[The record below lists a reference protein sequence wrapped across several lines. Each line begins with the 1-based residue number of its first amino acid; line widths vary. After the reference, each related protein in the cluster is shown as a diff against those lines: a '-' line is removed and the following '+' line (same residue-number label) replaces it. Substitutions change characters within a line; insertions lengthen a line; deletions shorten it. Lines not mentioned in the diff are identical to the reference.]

1 MVKTINRTPYTVDTP
16 STREIG
22 NKFFNHANW
31 KGMCEDRNF
40 IGIDQET
47 FADCNNVYI
56 DAESILKSRPSIK
69 YSDISTYAKEG
80 VTDLTDKTRI
90 YKVYTFGEY
99 VIFYG
104 NNTTNGNTLTFYKI
118 VSDNLETQVYLV
130 LGSYTLTSI
139 VQADNKIF
147 VFTDLIGGNGKYY
160 YFDTITDTLETELS
174 EVEKYFYLPITK
186 ISVNG
191 SVGTDAESPNE
202 LYSGYREQYDWVD
215 DGQGT
220 FTVGQFVSSY
230 LLNSTES
237 ANKSTS
243 LKIGDE
249 TYSTTITE
257 NTKNILVQ
265 QLSGTFD
272 ENEIKKTCVVKGN
285 VIAYSFVKLRE
296 ITPETKKYDTY
307 VVVSTDYGKS
317 FNVLPSL
324 AAFRETSFKDALT
337 NLNISE
343 DGLLVYGLYIS
354 TDVRSPD
361 LVVISIAPDESGMLR
376 YATWTDLFK
385 DKSLKTDSNKAEF
398 NDIAAAHVSSHDD
411 FTWIIPSITGTEQYA
426 ISMKYH
432 LYQNNGHTEKTYTLI
447 PPATYPLRPFV
458 TVFRMI
464 HLGTII
470 HIFYR
475 YGYENM
481 TDSSTVYIYGFM
493 AVDLSVSI
501 EQSIILN
508 NISWETARHISMYV
522 YGSDVYTVLKLNNA
536 GISRLYYIKNYNNE
550 ELVSSETY
558 NSTYILT
565 YGVFNILTAD
575 KLYNGGSQNLLHSGV
590 YPLSVSPLVYF
601 KNGKLY
607 SSALVDRVTI
617 TDTFDGKIQNY
628 DFEYEA
634 ELSNYYFA
642 KDNKLMVSATGAY
655 QTEDFEWYMPKRN
668 TEYFDYA
675 ITNLHPISATE
686 LAIFFQDSIYYTYYD
701 SNVNAHRYNKTRIP
715 LGLYKGSDVI
725 TTFDNKYTVFTTKRG
740 MVAMAYQD
748 FVNSTEQAL
757 TYLSDNIFDKF
768 NNWNIGAVK
777 LYQYKFWLICFKQDS
792 LDGFVY
798 DTRNGSWWPVNYKG
812 NLLRQITE
820 INYKLYL
827 LINSDYTNLYG
838 TLYRLDKTSNK
849 YYDGES
855 GLNQISWFIRSQK
868 LHFSAINYYKH
879 INNITLSSVNDN
891 QEESTFILRVVNYR
905 KEPTIGKNVEQVNRG
920 DSTIQVKVSMVRT
933 FAKRLHYFKVNEF
946 EYTISSFIPEN
957 GLKVTT
963 LKPLSLTNITIRYTL
978 TGMVR

>member
-1 MVKTINRTPYTVDTP
+1 MKTINRTPYTVNTP
-16 STREIG
+16 TSKEIG

-40 IGIDQET
+40 VGIDQET

-56 DAESILKSRPSIK
+56 DAEAVLKSRPSIK

-80 VTDLTDKTRI
+80 VTDLTDKARI

-104 NNTTNGNTLTFYKI
+104 HNTTDGNTLTFYKI
-118 VSDNLETQVYLV
+118 VSDSLETQVYLI
-130 LGSYTLTSI
+130 LGNYTLTSI

-147 VFTDLIGGNGKYY
+147 AFTDLPGGNGKYY

-186 ISVNG
+186 ISLNG
-191 SVGTDAESPNE
+191 SIGSDAESPNE

-237 ANKSTS
+237 ANKNTS

-285 VIAYSFVKLRE
+285 VIVYSFSKFRE
-296 ITPETKKYDTY
+296 ITSEMKKYDTY

-324 AAFRETSFKDALT
+324 AAFRETPVSNALT
-337 NLNISE
+337 NLNVSE
-343 DGLLVYGLYIS
+343 DGLLIYGLYVS
-354 TDVRSPD
+354 TNVNNPD
-361 LVVISIAPDESGMLR
+361 LVVISIAPDESGTFR
-376 YATWTDLFK
+376 YTTWTDLFK
-385 DKSLKTDSNKAEF
+385 DKSLKTDSNATDF
-398 NDIAAAHVSSHDD
+398 NGIAAAHVTSHDN
-411 FTWIIPSITGTEQYA
+411 FAWVIPSVTGTYA
-426 ISMKYH
+426 ISVTYH
-432 LYQNNGHTEKTYTLI
+432 LYRNNEHTQKKYTLNQYVVSSITPSVII
-447 PPATYPLRPFV
+447 PK
-458 TVFRMI
+458 MI
-464 HLGTII
+464 HLGTVI
-470 HIFYR
+470 HIFYNYYYR
-475 YGYENM
+475 KIDDIAN
-481 TDSSTVYIYGFM
+481 TSVCGFM
-493 AVDLSVSI
+493 AVDLSLDT
-501 EQSIILN
+501 EQNIILN
-508 NISWETARHISMYV
+508 DLLPETANYLSMYV
-522 YGSDVYTVLKLNNA
+522 YGSDVYTVLKLNNT
-536 GISRLYYIKNYNNE
+536 GISRLYYIKNYSHE
-550 ELVSSETY
+550 ELVSSEIFA
-558 NSTYILT
+558 STYIVA
-565 YGVFNILTAD
+565 YGVFSILTAS
-575 KLYNGGSQNLLHSGV
+575 KLYNGDSQNLLHSDV
-590 YPLSVSPLVYF
+590 YPLSVSPLVYY

-617 TDTFDGKIQNY
+617 TDTFSGKIQNY

-642 KDNKLMVSATGAY
+642 KDNKLMISATGAY
-655 QTEDFEWYMPKRN
+655 QTKDFEWYMPKRN

-768 NNWNIGAVK
+768 NSWNIGAVK

-812 NLLRQITE
+812 NLLRQIIE

-891 QEESTFILRVVNYR
+891 PEESTFILRVINYR

-920 DSTIQVKVSMVRT
+920 DSTIQVKVSMIRT

-946 EYTISSFIPEN
+946 EYTLSSFVPEN

>member
-1 MVKTINRTPYTVDTP
+1 MVKTINRTPYTVNTP
-16 STREIG
+16 TSKEIG

-40 IGIDQET
+40 VGIDQET

-56 DAESILKSRPSIK
+56 DAEAVLKSRPSIK

-80 VTDLTDKTRI
+80 VTDLTDKAQI

-104 NNTTNGNTLTFYKI
+104 HNTTDGNTLTFYKI
-118 VSDNLETQVYLV
+118 VSDSLETQVYLI
-130 LGSYTLTSI
+130 LGNYTLTSI

-147 VFTDLIGGNGKYY
+147 AFTDLLGGNGKYY

-186 ISVNG
+186 ISLNG
-191 SVGTDAESPNE
+191 SIGSDAESPNE

-285 VIAYSFVKLRE
+285 VIVYSFTKLRE
-296 ITPETKKYDTY
+296 ITSENKKYDTY

-324 AAFRETSFKDALT
+324 AAFRETSFLNALT

-343 DGLLVYGLYIS
+343 DGLLIYGLYVS
-354 TDVRSPD
+354 TNVNNPD
-361 LVVISIAPDESGMLR
+361 LVVISIAPDESGTFR
-376 YATWTDLFK
+376 YTTWTDLFE
-385 DKSLKTDSNKAEF
+385 DKSLKTGSNAADF
-398 NDIAAAHVSSHDD
+398 NGIGAAHVTSHDD
-411 FTWIIPSITGTEQYA
+411 FAWTIPSVTGTGPYT
-426 ISMKYH
+426 ISIIYH
-432 LYQNNGHTEKTYTLI
+432 LYQNNEHTKK
-447 PPATYPLRPFV
+447 AYPLISSTDYPTTPFV
-458 TVFRMI
+458 TTPKMI
-464 HLGTII
+464 HLGTVI
-470 HIFYR
+470 HTFYR
-475 YGYENM
+475 YGYLN
-481 TDSSTVYIYGFM
+481 TDGLFLYFYGFM
-493 AVDLSVSI
+493 AIDTSLSTGESI
-501 EQSIILN
+501 KLN
-508 NISWETARHISMYV
+508 TIPSDTANYLSMYV
-522 YGSDVYTVLKLNNA
+522 YNANLYTVLKLDDA
-536 GISRLYYIKNYNNE
+536 GVSRLYYIKNYSHKK
-550 ELVSSETY
+550 LVSSETY
-558 NSTYILT
+558 TSTNILV
-565 YGVFNILTAD
+565 YGVFNILTTD
-575 KLYNGGSQNLLHSGV
+575 KLYNGDSQNLLHSDV
-590 YPLSVSPLVYF
+590 YPLSVSPLVYY

-617 TDTFDGKIQNY
+617 TDTFGGKIQNY
-628 DFEYEA
+628 NFEYEA

-642 KDNKLMVSATGAY
+642 KDNKLMISATGAY
-655 QTEDFEWYMPKRN
+655 QTKDFEWYMPKRN

-768 NNWNIGAVK
+768 NSWNIGAVK
-777 LYQYKFWLICFKQDS
+777 FYQYKFWLICFKQDS
-792 LDGFVY
+792 LDGFIY

-812 NLLRQITE
+812 NLLRQIIE

-891 QEESTFILRVVNYR
+891 PEESTFILRVINYR

-920 DSTIQVKVSMVRT
+920 DSTIQVKVSMIRT

-946 EYTISSFIPEN
+946 EYTLSSFVPEN